1 MKKKLSLIWN
11 KYKQIIKE
19 SNLIREI
26 TYKNVQEVYGDICLD
41 INDIRDFSD
50 SKYISKELRRR
61 KKYIIKNITNEIK
74 ERNISPIKIIEIN
87 YLIDECL
94 LLSGQDNLK
103 IQNNF
108 ILYKIIPKKVSCL
121 IIQTR
126 YKIAYYNYHFKI
138 YSWNLFRKIRDI
150 FIEFKKKEK
159 NLDFINEKKPRDQLE
174 FHIKNNY
181 QKEIDQTR
189 QIFVKEI
196 IYNKEIPKTDYFFI
210 NSRYC
215 LSSAAK
221 YIKDGNEPLYKTAI
235 QLIENKKIDFKDS
248 YIFKH
253 YQNFKPRYYGEL
265 INLRKENKFY
275 KLPVNYIFKP
285 WAFTKPQSNILS
297 GIYGP
302 KDISIAQMRF
312 YKIRNLIL
320 NILEKGYIPSY
331 NNLISGYF
339 FKRKNEYRFI
349 VLQGWHRLA
358 VLQALKKTNPSTFKF
373 IPVKYDLNRINLKQA
388 DFIEPDN
395 WPAVSAGQIG
405 LLDALEIANKFFDC

>member
-1 MKKKLSLIWN
+1 
-11 KYKQIIKE
+11 
-19 SNLIREI
+19 
-26 TYKNVQEVYGDICLD
+26 
-41 INDIRDFSD
+41 
-50 SKYISKELRRR
+50 
-61 KKYIIKNITNEIK
+61 ITNEIK

-87 YLIDECL
+87 YLIEECL

-108 ILYKIIPKKVSCL
+108 IFYKIIPKKVSCL

-138 YSWNLFRKIRDI
+138 YSWNLFRKIREI

-189 QIFVKEI
+189 QIFIKEI

-221 YIKDGNEPLYKTAI
+221 YITDGNEPLYRTAI

-302 KDISIAQMRF
+302 QDISIAQMRF

-320 NILEKGYIPSY
+320 NILEKGYIPS
-331 NNLISGYF
+331 
-339 FKRKNEYRFI
+339 
-349 VLQGWHRLA
+349 
-358 VLQALKKTNPSTFKF
+358 
-373 IPVKYDLNRINLKQA
+373 
-388 DFIEPDN
+388 
-395 WPAVSAGQIG
+395 
-405 LLDALEIANKFFDC
+405 